1 MGYANSSWTVLGA
14 MFEVEDPGNAKP
26 RTLRNPEWTG
36 SASGP
41 AGGYVPEIHNG
52 PIPVLDKQPQ
62 AVPRPFLP
70 KHIGGYGI
78 VRREGGFYLAPIL
91 TLFGEQVT
99 KQFLSESISP
109 LDCVIFGMAPIG
121 IITAVVSVIRLYGKS
136 WLKSVIG
143 RAQEPH
149 GAPEAELCSS
159 TSEDVCEMWS
169 NSSICRVFGRPKM
182 LEVIVHNDGIFYPR
196 VISDAM
202 EETGADCGIALPK
215 NLLGYLPHPTDI
227 SARIPKEQL
236 PWTQWVETS
245 RPRGLEGMK
254 YPRPFAP
261 FPNLS
266 LNIGFQQPKRSLLS
280 TAAAFGIILQSSF
293 FIYAYWATFSNT
305 SFYPEG
311 DRPQIWSFVLAVA
324 GTILLLA
331 CTLVMSVVRAS
342 IRGQRISKDSNLME
356 DFVQQNASDDL
367 DWLAMEIAK
376 QHQFPA
382 DGMHN
387 IL

>member
-1 MGYANSSWTVLGA
+1 LQQ
-14 MFEVEDPGNAKP
+14 D
-26 RTLRNPEWTG
+26 
-36 SASGP
+36 
-41 AGGYVPEIHNG
+41 
-52 PIPVLDKQPQ
+52 
-62 AVPRPFLP
+62 
-70 KHIGGYGI
+70 
-78 VRREGGFYLAPIL
+78 LAPIL

-169 NSSICRVFGRPKM
+169 NGSICRVFGRPKM

-196 VISDAM
+196 VIRDAM

-215 NLLGYLPHPTDI
+215 NLLGHLPHPTDI

-254 YPRPFAP
+254 YPRAFAP

-305 SFYPEG
+305 SFYPED

-324 GTILLLA
+324 GTVLLVSGMTLCAALVEGRSGERHFKFNPTDDETSSSTRIYWLQCGNQRVADQNFPSFAYCKGADGYTTSWLAKPEDVTIIGLPSGVVYPVAIAFSLAGFVCQFLGLRGLHGSITLYQLA
-331 CTLVMSVVRAS
+331 CMY
-342 IRGQRISKDSNLME
+342 IP
-356 DFVQQNASDDL
+356 
-367 DWLAMEIAK
+367 W
-376 QHQFPA
+376 
-382 DGMHN
+382 
-387 IL
+387 